1 MRVLSTA
8 RIIGA
13 RAYGA
18 HDRSG
23 CIPLLVVVA
32 LIATGCLS
40 NTGSQGTSKGT
51 ATSTGGKSKGFSG
64 NNGGDLPTG
73 SAESFITVVDV
84 VRSNKDPNSL
94 IELIGQDSQI
104 GTQCPS
110 TNDCSCVFSWTEST
124 GIFRE
129 TEQVPSRVET
139 NMIRCLFTTVSAT
152 ASFFDVKVKIK
163 AADLSSNTK
172 RVFMSAAN
180 PSLDPSIAVNY
191 LPVQRFMCRDLL
203 GAAQNT
209 RYYKSNLVDPR
220 LWTSEFSI
228 AFNFYT
234 TSFGKDY
241 GAVAQARGD
250 GQPVTTPGYECPL
263 KPNDMSDSSLYN
275 LNLYSLAEIDLTDPT
290 RVDVAPGTGDNTI
303 YPPDDNLNLS
313 TTRCST
319 GDEATCEKFLANRHD
334 FYVSS
339 FMGGVFKQPV
349 CIFHSVANMGAN
361 GGAPPAL
368 ACQVPDTTSSNAI
381 VGSMPGGED
390 IIGFAAMPDAN
401 QKCPDI
407 NTVKIP
413 AGKKWGKL
421 WQFRLSYQK
430 RTIQDVANADAVNNL
445 FCTYRDQE
453 CMSNRT
459 ATVDV
464 NGDGV
469 VAGAL
474 HNDVN
479 SICYNSRPTSRTA
492 NIGPQA
498 TPLGTGNCRSTG
510 NVGDGNGPGAGGI
523 YPGVNDVL
531 ACLGGKNAATTA
543 SIFDNCCFDL
553 NAPLPDGAQAISNRP
568 ANFTD
573 GGDFCN
579 PALIGENNASAV
591 ATTSGLC
598 SGGACIATAGGEGGL
613 AQDIWLVGD
622 GSRRACI
629 EADTNAQ
636 GKLALTTFPPA
647 KQSNP
652 FQTSPKEID
661 VDSRF
666 DIVYIVT
673 PESVKFE
680 DMQDVENNKIA
691 RQYTPFKLKADGVT
705 RLSYRLDSDSLN
717 NTNPVARLSKFP
729 LCVLQDAKKGAS
741 GSL

>member
-1 MRVLSTA
+1 ML
-8 RIIGA
+8 I
-13 RAYGA
+13 
-18 HDRSG
+18 
-23 CIPLLVVVA
+23 VVA
-32 LIATGCLS
+32 FIVTGCPG
-40 NTGSQGTSKGT
+40 NTGSQGTSTGT
-51 ATSTGGKSKGFSG
+51 GSTISTGKTGGFSG
-64 NNGGDLPTG
+64 STGGDLPTG
-73 SAESFITVVDV
+73 SDEAFITVVDV

-94 IELIGQDSQI
+94 IELIGQDGEI
-104 GTQCPS
+104 GTQCP
-110 TNDCSCVFSWTEST
+110 TVNDCSCVFNWTEST

-129 TEQVPSRVET
+129 SEQVPSRVET
-139 NMIRCLFTTVSAT
+139 NMIRCLFTSVSAT
-152 ASFFDVKVKIK
+152 ATFFDVKIKIK

-172 RVFMSAAN
+172 RVFMTSAN
-180 PSLDPSIAVNY
+180 PSLDPSIAANF

-203 GAAQNT
+203 GSAQNT

-241 GAVAQARGD
+241 GAVAQVRSD
-250 GQPVTTPGYECPL
+250 GTPVTTPGYECPL
-263 KPNDMSDSSLYN
+263 KPNDISDSPLYD
-275 LNLYSLAEIDLTDPT
+275 LNLYSLADVDLTDPT
-290 RVDVAPGTGDNTI
+290 RVDVTPGTGDITI

-334 FYVSS
+334 YYVSS
-339 FMGGVFKQPV
+339 FQSGVFKQPV

-368 ACQVPDTTSSNAI
+368 ECQVPDASSGPAI
-381 VGSMPGGED
+381 VGNMPDGED
-390 IIGFAAMPDAN
+390 IIGFAAVPDAN

-413 AGKKWGKL
+413 AGKKWAKL

-430 RTIQDVANADAVNNL
+430 RTIPDVANADAISDL
-445 FCTYRDQE
+445 FCTFRDQE
-453 CMSNRT
+453 CMSNQT

-464 NGDGV
+464 DNDGTST
-469 VAGAL
+469 
-474 HNDVN
+474 NDVN
-479 SICYNSRPTSRTA
+479 SVCYNSRPVSQFAT
-492 NIGPQA
+492 IGPQA
-498 TPLGTGNCRSTG
+498 TPLGTGNCSSQG
-510 NVGDGNGPGAGGI
+510 DVGDGNGPGDAGSPGGVGS
-523 YPGVNDVL
+523 YPGVSG
-531 ACLGGKNAATTA
+531 ACTNGQNAAPTA
-543 SIFDNCCFDL
+543 SVFANCCTDL
-553 NAPLPDGAQAISNRP
+553 NAPLSDGSQAISNRP
-568 ANFTD
+568 ANYTD

-579 PALIGENNASAV
+579 PGLIGENNASAMS
-591 ATTSGLC
+591 TTDVC
-598 SGGACIATAGGEGGL
+598 GAGRCGTTAAGEGGL
-613 AQDIWLVGD
+613 AQDVWLIGN
-622 GSRRACI
+622 GSKRACI

-661 VDSRF
+661 TDSRF

-680 DMQDVENNKIA
+680 DMQDFENNKIA
-691 RQYTPFKLKADGVT
+691 RQYTPYKLKPDGVT

-717 NTNPVARLSKFP
+717 NTNPSARLSKFP
-729 LCVLQDAKKGAS
+729 LCVLQDAKKGAN
-741 GSL
+741 GAL